1 MKNKLF
7 TIAALSMSIWA
18 CAQVGIN
25 TSDPQATLDVVG
37 FPSVTTKLDGVIAP
51 RLSGYQLR
59 QKTYT
64 GSQTGALVYVTS
76 ADGNPDGQ
84 TASVLSAGY
93 YYFDGSKWSQ
103 LGADWH
109 TMGNIGTSATTSALG
124 TDITSGNYL
133 GTADDQK
140 LILATKKN
148 VKGILDSNGNFQG
161 GNMNA
166 SGPYA
171 SFTWGSNNT
180 LGNTASSNIALGRE
194 NTVYA
199 QGANFPGITI
209 GMKNK
214 AGSGAKLIGNN
225 NYGIGANT
233 LVFGNGNGSDT
244 FDVAGITVGN
254 GNTNDGGIIV
264 GSGNTAGTNTMA
276 FGANA
281 SASGSY
287 ALAFGFSAQASAS
300 QSVYGNT
307 AHVFSGQGAA
317 GTAIT
322 DVGVNMVPNENNFAD
337 LEVSKAILI
346 KASTRPACNA
356 SNAGT
361 IIYELS
367 GNTGSFVGC
376 KQTGANTFAWQ
387 TL

>member
-7 TIAALSMSIWA
+7 TIAALSLSFWA

-25 TSDPQATLDVVG
+25 TEDPQATLDVVG

-51 RLSGYQLR
+51 RLSGDQLR

-64 GSQTGALVYVTS
+64 ASQTGAIVYVTA
-76 ADGNPDGQ
+76 ADSNPGGQ
-84 TASVLSAGY
+84 TAGVLSAGY
-93 YYFDGSKWSQ
+93 YYFDGSKWAQ
-103 LGADWH
+103 FGADWH
-109 TMGNIGTSATTSALG
+109 TTGNTGTSPTTATLG

-140 LILATKKN
+140 LVLATKKN
-148 VKGILDSNGNFQG
+148 VKGILDSNGNLQG

-171 SFTWGSNNT
+171 SFTWGSNNV
-180 LGNTASSNIALGRE
+180 LGNTTSSNIALGRD
-194 NTVYA
+194 NTVSA
-199 QGANFPGITI
+199 QAANFPGVAI
-209 GMKNK
+209 GMKNT
-214 AGSGAKLIGNN
+214 AANGAKVIGNSN
-225 NYGIGANT
+225 TATGATT
-233 LVFGNGNGSDT
+233 LIFGNGNDIVNSS
-244 FDVAGITVGN
+244 GITFGN
-254 GNTNDGGIIV
+254 GNTNSGGIIV
-264 GSGNTAGTNTMA
+264 GSGNTATTNTVA

-281 SASGSY
+281 TASGSY
-287 ALAFGFSAQASAS
+287 ALALGFSAQASAS

-307 AHVFSGQGAA
+307 AHVFTGQGAL
-317 GTAIT
+317 GSVIT
-322 DVGVNMVPNENNFAD
+322 DVGVNMVPNANNFAD

-346 KASTRPACNA
+346 KASTRPACDA

-376 KQTGANTFAWQ
+376 KQTGAGAFAWQ

>member
-25 TSDPQATLDVVG
+25 TLDPQATLDVVG
-37 FPSVTTKLDGVIAP
+37 FPSITTKLDGVIAP
-51 RLSGYQLR
+51 RLSGDQLR

-64 GSQTGALVYVTS
+64 GSQTGAIVYVTA
-76 ADGNPDGQ
+76 ADSNPGGQ
-84 TASVLSAGY
+84 TAGVLSAGY

-103 LGADWH
+103 FGADWH
-109 TMGNIGTSATTSALG
+109 TTGNTGTSPTTSTLG

-161 GNMNA
+161 GNTNT

-171 SFTWGSNNT
+171 SFTWGSNNV
-180 LGNTASSNIALGRE
+180 LGNTTSSNIALGRD
-194 NTVYA
+194 NTVSA
-199 QGANFPGITI
+199 QAANFPGVAI
-209 GMKNK
+209 GMKNT
-214 AGSGAKLIGNN
+214 AANGAKVIGNSN
-225 NYGIGANT
+225 TATGATT
-233 LVFGNGNGSDT
+233 LIFGNGNDIVNSS
-244 FDVAGITVGN
+244 GITFGN
-254 GNTNDGGIIV
+254 GNTNSGGIIV
-264 GSGNTAGTNTMA
+264 GSGNTATTNTVA

-281 SASGSY
+281 SANGSY
-287 ALAFGFSAQASAS
+287 ALALGFSAQASAS

-307 AHVFSGQGAA
+307 AHVFTGQGAV
-317 GTAIT
+317 GSVIT
-322 DVGVNMVPNENNFAD
+322 DVGVNMVPNANNFAD

-346 KASTRPACNA
+346 KSSTRPACDA

-376 KQTGANTFAWQ
+376 KQTGAGAFAWQ

>member
-7 TIAALSMSIWA
+7 TIAALSLSIWA

-51 RLSGYQLR
+51 RLSGDQLR

-64 GSQTGALVYVTS
+64 GSQTGAIVYVTA
-76 ADGNPDGQ
+76 ADSNPGGQ
-84 TASVLSAGY
+84 TAGVLSAGY

-103 LGADWH
+103 FGADWH
-109 TMGNIGTSATTSALG
+109 TTGNTGTSPTAATLG

-161 GNMNA
+161 GNANT

-171 SFTWGSNNT
+171 SFTWGSNNV
-180 LGNTASSNIALGRE
+180 LGNTTSSNIALGRD
-194 NTVYA
+194 NTVSA
-199 QGANFPGITI
+199 QAANFPGVAI
-209 GMKNK
+209 GMKNTV
-214 AGSGAKLIGNN
+214 ANGAKVIGNSN
-225 NYGIGANT
+225 TATGATT
-233 LVFGNGNGSDT
+233 LIFGNGNDLVNSS
-244 FDVAGITVGN
+244 GITFGN
-254 GNTNDGGIIV
+254 ANTNSGGIIV
-264 GSGNTAGTNTMA
+264 GSGNTATTNTVA

-281 SASGSY
+281 TASGSY
-287 ALAFGFSAQASAS
+287 ALALGFSAQASAS

-307 AHVFSGQGAA
+307 AHVFSGQGAV
-317 GTAIT
+317 GSVIT
-322 DVGVNMVPNENNFAD
+322 DVGVNMVPSANNFAD

-346 KASTRPACNA
+346 KASTRPTCDA

-376 KQTGANTFAWQ
+376 KQTGAGAFAWQ

>member
-7 TIAALSMSIWA
+7 TIAALSLSIWA

-51 RLSGYQLR
+51 RLSGDQLR

-64 GSQTGALVYVTS
+64 GSQTGAIVYVTA
-76 ADGNPDGQ
+76 ADSNPGGQ
-84 TASVLSAGY
+84 TAGVLSAGY

-103 LGADWH
+103 FGADWH
-109 TMGNIGTSATTSALG
+109 TTGNTGTSPAAATLG

-140 LILATKKN
+140 LIIATKKN

-161 GNMNA
+161 GNANT

-171 SFTWGSNNT
+171 SFTWGSNNV
-180 LGNTASSNIALGRE
+180 LGNTTSSNIALGRD
-194 NTVYA
+194 NTVSA
-199 QGANFPGITI
+199 QAANFPGVAI
-209 GMKNK
+209 GMKNTV
-214 AGSGAKLIGNN
+214 ANGAKVIGNSN
-225 NYGIGANT
+225 IATGATT
-233 LVFGNGNGSDT
+233 LIFGNGNDLVNSS
-244 FDVAGITVGN
+244 GITFGN
-254 GNTNDGGIIV
+254 ANTNSGGIIV
-264 GSGNTAGTNTMA
+264 GSGNTATTNTVA

-281 SASGSY
+281 TASGSY
-287 ALAFGFSAQASAS
+287 ALALGFSAQASAS

-307 AHVFSGQGAA
+307 AHVFSGQGAV
-317 GTAIT
+317 GSVIT
-322 DVGVNMVPNENNFAD
+322 DVGVNMVPSANNFAD

-346 KASTRPACNA
+346 KASTRPTCDA

-376 KQTGANTFAWQ
+376 KQTGAGAFAWQ